1 MKKSETVSVK
11 KTLTIPK
18 WMNEQATAAGINF
31 SQTLQ
36 DAIRKELENHAK

>member
-1 MKKSETVSVK
+1 MKKEETVSVK

-18 WMNEQATAAGINF
+18 WMNEQAIAAGINF

-36 DAIRKELENHAK
+36 DAIRKELQKNG